1 MGIYSYITLG
11 GVLMETSKIVNIDG
25 KNYFYEI
32 SDGKPGFMIEI
43 VKCLAMVESQ
53 FQMVEVFQTNGY
65 GNLMTLDGCTMVST
79 FENHFY
85 HEMISHPAIFSHP
98 NPKDVCII
106 GGGDCGTLKEVLKH
120 KSIKSV
126 VQVDIDKIVTDM
138 SLLFFPELCS
148 SNDDP
153 RATLLFD
160 DGIKWMQDAPDASM
174 DIIIVD
180 STDPAGPAL
189 GLFNESFYKNCFRVL
204 RDDGIIV
211 QQSESPLIHLDLQ
224 NEIRAIMTTSGFKEI
239 IMSVFP
245 QSIYPSGWWSVTMAT
260 KSDYRYQD
268 ELVINKDFETRYYNA
283 DIHIA
288 AQALSVDMLN
298 QLK

>member
-1 MGIYSYITLG
+1 
-11 GVLMETSKIVNIDG
+11 MESSKIVNIAG

-32 SDGKPGFMIEI
+32 SDGKPGFMIEV
-43 VKCLAMVESQ
+43 VKRLAMVETS
-53 FQMVEVFQTNGY
+53 FQMLEVFQTNGY

-120 KSIKSV
+120 KSIRSV
-126 VQVDIDKIVTDM
+126 IQVDIDKLVTDM

-148 SNDDP
+148 SNNDP
-153 RATLLFD
+153 RASLLFD
-160 DGIKWMQDAPDASM
+160 DGIKWMENAPDASM

-189 GLFNESFYKNCFRVL
+189 GLFNEKFYNNCFRVL
-204 RDDGIIV
+204 KEDGIIV
-211 QQSESPLIHLDLQ
+211 QQSESPLIHIDLQ
-224 NEIRAIMTTSGFKEI
+224 NDIRSIMRESGFKNI
-239 IMSVFP
+239 TMSVFP
-245 QSIYPSGWWSVTMAT
+245 QSIYPSGWWSVTMAS
-260 KSDYRYQD
+260 KSDYVFSKD
-268 ELVINKDFETRYYNA
+268 LLINKDFETRYYNA
-283 DIHIA
+283 DIHFST
-288 AQALSVDMLN
+288 QTSSVDMLN